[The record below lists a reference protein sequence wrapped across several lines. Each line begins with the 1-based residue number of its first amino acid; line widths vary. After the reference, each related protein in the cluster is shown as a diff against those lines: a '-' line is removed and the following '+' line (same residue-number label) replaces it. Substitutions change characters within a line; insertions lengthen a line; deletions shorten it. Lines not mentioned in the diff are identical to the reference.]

1 MRCHPRAVCRVLA
14 AVAWSLSVAANGVAQ
29 SVPDGA
35 LDGLALRSIGPAVMG
50 GRIDDVAVD
59 ESRPWVFY
67 IGAASGGVWK
77 TTNAGTTW
85 TSLFDDQPVSSI
97 GDVTLAP
104 SDPEIV
110 WVGTGEPNNRQSSTI
125 GNGVYKSTD
134 GGASWE
140 HAGLADTHHIGR
152 IVIHPADPATVYV
165 AAVGRLWGASA
176 ERGVFRTTDGGKS
189 WDKVLF
195 IDDDT
200 GVIDLAMDPVNP
212 RVLYAAAYQRRRT
225 PWGFSGGGPGS
236 GLYKTSDAGETW
248 RRLENGL
255 PEGPLGR
262 IGLDVYRGDPRV
274 VYATVQHNDAGG
286 IYRSD
291 DRGESWTKM
300 SDLNPRPMYYS
311 QIRIDP
317 NDDRCLYVLGG
328 PFYYSDDG
336 GRTFTR
342 NTDMTPTYDVG
353 VHGDHHALWIDPSN
367 GGHLILGGD
376 GGLYVSW
383 DASVTWDKVNNI
395 PLGQFY
401 AIGVDMQIPYVVY
414 GGLQDTHSWGGPSAT
429 RRHIGILNPD
439 WYQINFGDG
448 MYQQVD
454 PTDPDTIYTESQGGN
469 IVRFDRA
476 TGDRKTI
483 KPTPPDGEDPY
494 RFHWTAPI
502 AISPHDSNRIY
513 LGGNRLFTSTD
524 RGETWTRTD
533 DLTRAED
540 RDALPIMG
548 QVPDEMTL
556 SRHDGTSSWGTITTV
571 AESPIAAGVLWVGTD
586 DGLVQ
591 VSRDEG
597 QTWASQAGRFPGL
610 DDSRALVSRVVASRA
625 NPGRAYAAFDRHRL
639 DDVVPYIYA
648 TDDYGGSWRSI
659 GDGLPDDAGWVNV
672 VAEHPQNH
680 DLLFVGTETGL
691 FASIDRG
698 ATWRRLRGNFPT
710 VPVDDLVVHP
720 RDHDLVVGT
729 HGRGIYILDDLAPL
743 AELSAEVL
751 QSSAHLFSVRTAT
764 EFHRWKHESYGAQRQ
779 FVGANPP
786 YGAIISYYLS
796 KEAEAEDE
804 EEDGVSLTVL
814 DPAGES
820 VRELHGPGA
829 RGIQRLA
836 WDLRAAVPDGLDA
849 DRGPLVPPGRYT
861 IRLDAGGRTQEQP
874 VEVVVDPA
882 ATQIGQAEH
891 EARYAFLL
899 AANDLRATI
908 AKSLTTLEEVDSQ
921 VEALLTRGDDLPA
934 AVTTAA
940 NETLEAAKPISE
952 RLRGPDD
959 GPAFGNPNLRLLAS
973 RLFGELDGAAVRQ
986 GTFEGPTPG
995 QRDRLEALRRSLGD
1009 AVGEVNDFLAASVP
1023 ALNEAI
1029 STAGLPWIWS
1039 QPADPGVP
1047 PSR

>member
-1 MRCHPRAVCRVLA
+1 MPSALTCR
-14 AVAWSLSVAANGVAQ
+14 
-29 SVPDGA
+29 
-35 LDGLALRSIGPAVMG
+35 
-50 GRIDDVAVD
+50 
-59 ESRPWVFY
+59 SRTSSTAGCRTRTR
-67 IGAASGGVWK
+67 GAA
-77 TTNAGTTW
+77 
-85 TSLFDDQPVSSI
+85 P
-97 GDVTLAP
+97 AP
-104 SDPEIV
+104 
-110 WVGTGEPNNRQSSTI
+110 
-125 GNGVYKSTD
+125 
-134 GGASWE
+134 
-140 HAGLADTHHIGR
+140 
-152 IVIHPADPATVYV
+152 
-165 AAVGRLWGASA
+165 
-176 ERGVFRTTDGGKS
+176 RG
-189 WDKVLF
+189 
-195 IDDDT
+195 
-200 GVIDLAMDPVNP
+200 
-212 RVLYAAAYQRRRT
+212 
-225 PWGFSGGGPGS
+225 
-236 GLYKTSDAGETW
+236 
-248 RRLENGL
+248 
-255 PEGPLGR
+255 
-262 IGLDVYRGDPRV
+262 
-274 VYATVQHNDAGG
+274 
-286 IYRSD
+286 
-291 DRGESWTKM
+291 
-300 SDLNPRPMYYS
+300 
-311 QIRIDP
+311 
-317 NDDRCLYVLGG
+317 
-328 PFYYSDDG
+328 
-336 GRTFTR
+336 
-342 NTDMTPTYDVG
+342 
-353 VHGDHHALWIDPSN
+353 
-367 GGHLILGGD
+367 
-376 GGLYVSW
+376 
-383 DASVTWDKVNNI
+383 
-395 PLGQFY
+395 
-401 AIGVDMQIPYVVY
+401 
-414 GGLQDTHSWGGPSAT
+414 
-429 RRHIGILNPD
+429 RHIGILNPD

-548 QVPDEMTL
+548 QVPDETTL
-556 SRHDGTSSWGTITTV
+556 SRHDGTSNWGTITTV

-610 DDSRALVSRVVASRA
+610 DDFRALVSRVVASRA

-680 DLLFVGTETGL
+680 NLLFVGTETGL

-796 KEAEAEDE
+796 KEAEDDD
-804 EEDGVSLTVL
+804 EDGVSLTVL
-814 DPAGES
+814 DPAGEI

-829 RGIQRLA
+829 LGIQRLA

-861 IRLDAGGRTQEQP
+861 VRLDAGGRTQEQP

-882 ATQIGQAEH
+882 VTQIGQTEH

-899 AANDLRATI
+899 AVNGLRATI

-940 NETLEAAKPISE
+940 NETLEAAKPIRE

-959 GPAFGNPNLRLLAS
+959 GPAFGNPNLRSLAS
-973 RLFGELDGAAVRQ
+973 RLFGELDGDVVQQ
-986 GTFEGPTPG
+986 GTFGGPTPG
-995 QRDRLEALRRSLGD
+995 QRDRLEALRRSLDD

-1039 QPADPGVP
+1039 QPADPVVP

>member
-1 MRCHPRAVCRVLA
+1 MRCHLRAVCRVLA
-14 AVAWSLSVAANGVAQ
+14 AVAWSLSIAASGVAQ

-125 GNGVYKSTD
+125 GHGVYKSTD

-152 IVIHPADPATVYV
+152 IVIHPTDPATVYV
-165 AAVGRLWGASA
+165 AAVGRLWGANA

-195 IDDDT
+195 VDEDT
-200 GVIDLAMDPVNP
+200 GVIDLVMDPVNP
-212 RVLYAAAYQRRRT
+212 RILYAAAYQRRRT

-248 RRLENGL
+248 RRLEQGL
-255 PEGPLGR
+255 PQGTLGR

-274 VYATVQHNDAGG
+274 VYATVQHDAAGG

-291 DRGESWTKM
+291 DRGESWVKM

-317 NDDRCLYVLGG
+317 SDDRRLYVLGG

-383 DASVTWDKVNNI
+383 DASVTWDKLNNI

-401 AIGVDMQIPYVVY
+401 AIGVDMQSPYFVY

-439 WYQINFGDG
+439 WDQINFGDG

-548 QVPDEMTL
+548 QVPDETTL
-556 SRHDGTSSWGTITTV
+556 SRHDGTSSWGTITTL

-639 DDVVPYIYA
+639 DDVIPYIYT

-680 DLLFVGTETGL
+680 DLLFAGTETGL
-691 FASIDRG
+691 FTSIDRG
-698 ATWRRLRGNFPT
+698 VTWHRLRGNFPT

-729 HGRGIYILDDLAPL
+729 HGRSIYILDDLAPL

-751 QSSAHLFSVRTAT
+751 QSSAHLFSVRAAT

-779 FVGANPP
+779 FIGGEPP
-786 YGAIISYYLS
+786 
-796 KEAEAEDE
+796 
-804 EEDGVSLTVL
+804 
-814 DPAGES
+814 
-820 VRELHGPGA
+820 VRRDH
-829 RGIQRLA
+829 Q
-836 WDLRAAVPDGLDA
+836 
-849 DRGPLVPPGRYT
+849 
-861 IRLDAGGRTQEQP
+861 
-874 VEVVVDPA
+874 
-882 ATQIGQAEH
+882 
-891 EARYAFLL
+891 
-899 AANDLRATI
+899 
-908 AKSLTTLEEVDSQ
+908 
-921 VEALLTRGDDLPA
+921 
-934 AVTTAA
+934 
-940 NETLEAAKPISE
+940 
-952 RLRGPDD
+952 
-959 GPAFGNPNLRLLAS
+959 
-973 RLFGELDGAAVRQ
+973 LFTCL
-986 GTFEGPTPG
+986 
-995 QRDRLEALRRSLGD
+995 
-1009 AVGEVNDFLAASVP
+1009 
-1023 ALNEAI
+1023 
-1029 STAGLPWIWS
+1029 
-1039 QPADPGVP
+1039 
-1047 PSR
+1047 